1 VLRFKANGKNMKLSV
16 SGSRSEIM
24 MGGNL
29 QPRSALKAG
38 MTCQISWAKRGDR
51 LEARRVVCP

>member
-1 VLRFKANGKNMKLSV
+1 MKLSV